1 MAGGGAPTTAGT
13 PKIGNKLD
21 LLLLRRS
28 CIWGLNAYM
37 LQMKQSA
44 ADPAAHWDMA
54 MTQTRTIELPPAQRA
69 VGTTPD
75 KIDFTG
81 CPWHDVKAM
90 LRQVGLRPT
99 RQRMA
104 LGWILFGKGDRHLTA
119 EMLYEEATQA
129 KVPVS
134 LATIYNTLHQFT
146 EVGLLRQV
154 AVDGSKAY
162 FDTNVSAHH
171 HYFVEEENELLDI
184 PGGADVIVGETPTAP
199 EGYEIARVDVIV
211 RLRRKS

>member
-1 MAGGGAPTTAGT
+1 MFHLKRFCRPALMAGRLGV
-13 PKIGNKLD
+13 
-21 LLLLRRS
+21 
-28 CIWGLNAYM
+28 
-37 LQMKQSA
+37 
-44 ADPAAHWDMA
+44 A
-54 MTQTRTIELPPAQRA
+54 MTETRTLVVTSDAEPADISPR
-69 VGTTPD
+69 
-75 KIDFTG
+75 TG
-81 CPWHDVKAM
+81 CPWHDVKSM

-119 EMLYEEATQA
+119 EMLYEEASRA

-162 FDTNVSAHH
+162 FDTNASAHH
-171 HYFVEEENELLDI
+171 HFFVEGEDELLDI
-184 PGGADVIVGETPTAP
+184 PGADVIVGKTPSPP
-199 EGYEIARVDVIV
+199 EGYEIARVDVVV

>member
-1 MAGGGAPTTAGT
+1 MNP
-13 PKIGNKLD
+13 
-21 LLLLRRS
+21 LRN
-28 CIWGLNAYM
+28 L
-37 LQMKQSA
+37 K
-44 ADPAAHWDMA
+44 
-54 MTQTRTIELPPAQRA
+54 PAQP
-69 VGTTPD
+69 GPSMTTD
-75 KIDFTG
+75 LTG
-81 CPWHDVKAM
+81 CPWHDVKSM

-119 EMLYEEATQA
+119 EMLYEEATRA

-171 HYFVEEENELLDI
+171 HFFIEGTDEVLDI
-184 PGGADVIVGETPTAP
+184 PSTEVLVGKTPTP
-199 EGYEIARVDVIV
+199 PDGYEIARVDVVV
-211 RLRRKS
+211 RLRKKS

>member
-1 MAGGGAPTTAGT
+1 
-13 PKIGNKLD
+13 
-21 LLLLRRS
+21 
-28 CIWGLNAYM
+28 M
-37 LQMKQSA
+37 LQMKQYCRPVPIDRPIKA
-44 ADPAAHWDMA
+44 FE
-54 MTQTRTIELPPAQRA
+54 MTQTRTMSLPPMNSAA
-69 VGTTPD
+69 GLSAEHAE
-75 KIDFTG
+75 KTG

-119 EMLYEEATQA
+119 EALYEEATRA

-162 FDTNVSAHH
+162 FDTNASAHH
-171 HYFVEEENELLDI
+171 HFFVEGEDELLDI
-184 PGGADVIVGETPTAP
+184 PGADVIVGKTPTPP
-199 EGYEIARVDVIV
+199 EGFEIARVDVVV